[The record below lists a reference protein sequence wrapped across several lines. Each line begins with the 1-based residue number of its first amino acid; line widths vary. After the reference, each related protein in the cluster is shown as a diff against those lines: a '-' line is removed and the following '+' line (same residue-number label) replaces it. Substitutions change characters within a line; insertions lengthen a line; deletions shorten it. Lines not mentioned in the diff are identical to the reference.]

1 MHELSLSVDFF
12 LQHTPKG
19 TPPPSPSQ
27 KAQAVIM
34 PDLDQGEGPKAD
46 LDLCIG
52 PKDAYVVEVKLIIP
66 FSSNFV
72 WYFLLCCGI
81 LSIIAMGI
89 VNFQY
94 FTTFGPRFKAWTRVD
109 LQR

>member
-1 MHELSLSVDFF
+1 MYAIVLYTQHPIARVKPEVDFF

-72 WYFLLCCGI
+72 
-81 LSIIAMGI
+81 
-89 VNFQY
+89 
-94 FTTFGPRFKAWTRVD
+94 
-109 LQR
+109 